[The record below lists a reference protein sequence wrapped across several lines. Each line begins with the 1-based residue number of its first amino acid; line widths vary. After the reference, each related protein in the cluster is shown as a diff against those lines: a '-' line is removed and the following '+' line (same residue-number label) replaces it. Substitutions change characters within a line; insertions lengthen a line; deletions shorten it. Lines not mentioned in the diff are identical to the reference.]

1 MKFTKDNN
9 SNNRRKL
16 IYWAAG
22 MLSTLV
28 FWRITKKEEKEEKKI
43 EPVKMLTE
51 TGELVEIDPRFLAG
65 KGQKIKPEEIHTW
78 VKNRK

>member
-1 MKFTKDNN
+1 MVKK
-9 SNNRRKL
+9 S
-16 IYWAAG
+16 
-22 MLSTLV
+22 V
-28 FWRITKKEEKEEKKI
+28 FEKVVEAPAEALQKTVEAVEKEEKKI

>member
-1 MKFTKDNN
+1 MKFTKESN

-28 FWRITKKEEKEEKKI
+28 FWRISKKERKKI
-43 EPVKMLTE
+43 EPE
-51 TGELVEIDPRFLAG
+51 TRQNVNGNWAN
-65 KGQKIKPEEIHTW
+65 W
-78 VKNRK
+78 

>member
-28 FWRITKKEEKEEKKI
+28 FWRISKKEEKKI
-43 EPVKMLTE
+43 EPERVKMLTE
-51 TGELVEIDPRFLAG
+51 SGELVEIDPRFLAG